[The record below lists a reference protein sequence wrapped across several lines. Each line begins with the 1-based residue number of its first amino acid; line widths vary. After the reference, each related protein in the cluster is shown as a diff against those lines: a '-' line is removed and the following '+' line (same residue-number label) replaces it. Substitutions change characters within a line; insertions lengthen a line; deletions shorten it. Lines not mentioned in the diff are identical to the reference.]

1 MAQTADRGM
10 SSFDVARMRVDLS
23 EMIGSRAQKAYQP
36 HYEQVVIRMKN
47 TGAPPVDLV
56 IVRGKRAYLSSRDR
70 PMPQNPSS
78 FAMTLR
84 KHIGNA
90 RLVSVRQ
97 EGFDR
102 VLYLKFEHGRGSITL
117 VIEMFRD
124 GNVILVDGNGQIL
137 QPLTSAS
144 YRSRTLKRGEQY
156 SPPPSSMDPRE
167 IGARGFFARFGES
180 DQDLERT
187 LAGRAN
193 LGRSYASLVCK
204 ICGLDPRSRIDDLD
218 EAAREAVS
226 ETIRGLIEKADRPGR
241 GFVSGDPKNPSEL
254 SFSPFD
260 YGPDH
265 EGEQS
270 ELPSLSDA
278 IDLIF
283 GEHDA
288 NALARRMIE
297 KVEEETG
304 GGEEDRLTRR
314 AAQQRIGTVSYTHL
328 TLPTT

>member
-23 EMIGSRAQKAYQP
+23 EMIGARAQKAYQP

-144 YRSRTLKRGEQY
+144 YRSRTLK
-156 SPPPSSMDPRE
+156 
-167 IGARGFFARFGES
+167 
-180 DQDLERT
+180 
-187 LAGRAN
+187 
-193 LGRSYASLVCK
+193 
-204 ICGLDPRSRIDDLD
+204 
-218 EAAREAVS
+218 
-226 ETIRGLIEKADRPGR
+226 
-241 GFVSGDPKNPSEL
+241 
-254 SFSPFD
+254 
-260 YGPDH
+260 
-265 EGEQS
+265 
-270 ELPSLSDA
+270 SLS
-278 IDLIF
+278 LI
-283 GEHDA
+283 H
-288 NALARRMIE
+288 I
-297 KVEEETG
+297 
-304 GGEEDRLTRR
+304 
-314 AAQQRIGTVSYTHL
+314 
-328 TLPTT
+328 